1 MLSKQEQLE
10 VIRRQLTQLSNSLDM
25 ESTSDK
31 EIKEYIGA
39 CVIAL
44 NTLALG
50 YKVNIA
56 LAVEAEKERLEA
68 LNRVELQKAND
79 TLSCLS
85 VPTVRTTGFTK
96 LDSLGNPIRY

>member
-1 MLSKQEQLE
+1 MSIKEQLE
-10 VIRRQLTQLSNSLDM
+10 VIRRQMSQLSDSLDR

-31 EIKEYIGA
+31 QIKEYVGA

-50 YKVNIA
+50 YKFNIA
-56 LAVEAEKERLEA
+56 LAVEAEKERLES

-85 VPTVRTTGFTK
+85 VSTVRSAGFSK
-96 LDSLGNPIRY
+96 LDSLGNPVRY

>member
-1 MLSKQEQLE
+1 MSIKEQLE
-10 VIRRQLTQLSNSLDM
+10 VIRRQMSQLSDSLDR

-31 EIKEYIGA
+31 QIKEYIGA

-50 YKVNIA
+50 YKFNIA
-56 LAVEAEKERLEA
+56 LAVEAEKERLES

-85 VPTVRTTGFTK
+85 VSTVRSTGFSK
-96 LDSLGNPIRY
+96 LDSLGNPVRY